1 MSLKLITLAA
11 LGVASQA
18 SVEGRQLG
26 NTADTHWKGTCI
38 MGQPSNLGGPD
49 GPEIVVKSDGL
60 CMKNSP
66 ESSTITAGSTTLS
79 YLVKC
84 DGTFL
89 FYFPK
94 CCLILIFHLNFLLRC
109 FFISVHRSCLDNSK
123 IRQG

>member
-18 SVEGRQLG
+18 SVEGRQLLG
-26 NTADTHWKGTCI
+26 NTADTYWKAMCI
-38 MGQPSNLGGPD
+38 KGQPSNLGGTD

-66 ESSTITAGSTTLS
+66 ESSTITAGATTLS

-109 FFISVHRSCLDNSK
+109 FFISAQVLP
-123 IRQG
+123 